1 MGDAYRATLV
11 EEETE
16 DDMPPD
22 EIELA
27 RSGERGVTRGW
38 ATTDRYR
45 VEERASI
52 TNESPFYLM
61 DNLGLP
67 RRYVVQSHFEDDYC
81 TYA

>member
-27 RSGERGVTRGW
+27 QVGTERGERPGRG
-38 ATTDRYR
+38 
-45 VEERASI
+45 
-52 TNESPFYLM
+52 SP
-61 DNLGLP
+61 G
-67 RRYVVQSHFEDDYC
+67 S
-81 TYA
+81 